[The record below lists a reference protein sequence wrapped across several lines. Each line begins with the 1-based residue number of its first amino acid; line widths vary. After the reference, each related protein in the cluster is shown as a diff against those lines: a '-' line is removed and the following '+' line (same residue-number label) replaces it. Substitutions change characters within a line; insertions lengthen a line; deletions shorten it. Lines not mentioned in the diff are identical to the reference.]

1 YIELRYQLLPYI
13 YTTVEETTRTGIPL
27 MRPIFLE
34 YPQAETLYNE
44 IDNGFLLEYLFG
56 RDLLVAPRETEMQDN
71 LQISLPPGEWYDF
84 WTGKK
89 AIPGKEIQVNPAL
102 DEVPVFAR
110 AGAII
115 PQQPVVQFTAQKPDG
130 PLHLLVYPGDD
141 CRGSVYL
148 DDGVSLKYKSGEYL
162 RVNYTCQMSAEGVSV
177 RISPPQG
184 TFSSWWSQV
193 RLVIFG
199 IEQRPRQI
207 M

>member
-1 YIELRYQLLPYI
+1 
-13 YTTVEETTRTGIPL
+13 
-27 MRPIFLE
+27 
-34 YPQAETLYNE
+34 
-44 IDNGFLLEYLFG
+44 
-56 RDLLVAPRETEMQDN
+56 MQDN

-207 M
+207 MVAKAPVSEWSYDESSKKVT